1 MPQLDIFLW
10 FSQIFWLVIFMLGF
24 ISFIFILYIPITC
37 YIEDFSFF
45 KIIDNYN
52 SSNNLFLSYSNNI
65 QDFLFYY
72 KGIC

>member
-1 MPQLDIFLW
+1 MI
-10 FSQIFWLVIFMLGF
+10 SF

-37 YIEDFSFF
+37 YMEDFSFL

-52 SSNNLFLSYSNNI
+52 SSNSLFLSYSSNI
-65 QDFLFYY
+65 QDFLLYY